1 MILSVFKLFL
11 VGCDELFALPPNCLK
26 HVFVDYSVM
35 RL

>member
-11 VGCDELFALPPNCLK
+11 VRCDELFTFPSNGLK